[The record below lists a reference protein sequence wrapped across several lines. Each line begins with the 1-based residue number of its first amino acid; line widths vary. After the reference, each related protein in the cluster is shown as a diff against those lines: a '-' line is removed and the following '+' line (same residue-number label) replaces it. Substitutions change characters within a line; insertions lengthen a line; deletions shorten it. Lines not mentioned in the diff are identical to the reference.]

1 MKKLLLVCA
10 AVLMTAG
17 LSFAGAFDKGGV
29 LGIGGRALGMGHAF
43 TAVADDGSCIY
54 WNTAGLIQ
62 LERSE
67 LNIFLGPLLNMKEI
81 YTYLSF
87 GSPFFQDTAWQ
98 LSVISLIHNDKN
110 MTKEFTVLGS
120 FASTLNLERTF
131 SVGVNVKYLN
141 YNSTATY
148 QTTSGQTLHGIANGL
163 GLDLGLLYQVPL
175 PAWGKKFN
183 LGLFIQDVD
192 TQLQWEGGLTDEQV
206 PTSMR
211 LGAAYYVEEDL
222 IVTSD
227 LEFFADLNIAGKPIP
242 EVLYDADGNTVSSL
256 PPEELR
262 VHVGVEGWFFKR
274 HLGMRG
280 GYTAFATMPG
290 RFTGGVSYR
299 EDAWQVD
306 YAYVGHAE
314 HLGDSHRVSV
324 IFKFGQERKNMRA
337 VSVVRP
343 PKNLQS
349 FPANGAVNLTWEVN
363 DDPNVTGYAVY
374 MSNSPGTRYIP
385 VARRIKENY
394 VTVDGLKNGTRYY
407 FVVVAINN
415 TYPSVESAYSNETSV
430 VPAPVVPGT
439 PDVFPIA
446 RTATRDTTGAFTIN
460 FGRMPPAN
468 MAGYNVHITETSGR
482 GYVKHNAM
490 PIRDS
495 KYTVKGLE
503 IGKKYY
509 YVMTYVSKDVPP
521 VESKFSKE
529 YSDIA
534 KPESVVAG
542 ESQAA
547 GSNAPGT
554 GSATGVR

>member
-1 MKKLLLVCA
+1 MKKTLLIGLLVVFA
-10 AVLMTAG
+10 AGSL
-17 LSFAGAFDKGGV
+17 FAGAFDKGGV

-43 TAVADDGSCIY
+43 TAVADDGSSIY

-67 LNIFLGPLLNMKEI
+67 LDIFIGPLLNMKEI
-81 YTYLSF
+81 YTYISF
-87 GSPFFQDTAWQ
+87 GSPFFADTAWQ

-148 QTTSGQTLHGIANGL
+148 TTSSGNTLHGIANGL

-192 TQLQWEGGLTDEQV
+192 TQLQWEGGLTDERV

-211 LGAAYYVEEDL
+211 LGAAYYVEDNL
-222 IVTSD
+222 LVTTD
-227 LEFFADLNIAGKPIP
+227 FEFFADLNIAGKPIP

-262 VHVGVEGWFFKR
+262 THIGVEGWFFKN

-290 RFTGGVSYR
+290 RFTGGVSYK
-299 EDAWQVD
+299 EDNWQVD

-314 HLGDSHRVSV
+314 NLGDSHRISV
-324 IFKFGQERKNMRA
+324 IFRFGQERSSIRA
-337 VSVVRP
+337 VSITRP

-349 FPANGAVNLTWEVN
+349 YPANNAVNLTWEVN

-374 MSNSPGTRYIP
+374 MSKSPGARYIP
-385 VARRIKENY
+385 VAKRIKENY
-394 VTVDGLKNGTRYY
+394 VTIDGLKNGTRYY
-407 FVVVAINN
+407 FVVAAINN
-415 TYPSVESAYSNETSV
+415 TYPPVESAYSNETSI

-446 RTATRDTTGAFTIN
+446 KKATIDQGGAVEVKW
-460 FGRMPPAN
+460 GRMPPAN
-468 MAGYNVHITETSGR
+468 MAGYNIYITETSGK
-482 GYVKHNAM
+482 GYVKANPM
-490 PIRDS
+490 PINDV
-495 KYTVKGLE
+495 KYVLKGLE
-503 IGKKYY
+503 VGKKYFF
-509 YVMTYVSKDVPP
+509 VLTSVTKDVPP
-521 VESKFSKE
+521 IESKFSKE
-529 YSDIA
+529 WADIA
-534 KPESVVAG
+534 KPESTVGAG
-542 ESQAA
+542 EEA
-547 GSNAPGT
+547 GAGK
-554 GSATGVR
+554 